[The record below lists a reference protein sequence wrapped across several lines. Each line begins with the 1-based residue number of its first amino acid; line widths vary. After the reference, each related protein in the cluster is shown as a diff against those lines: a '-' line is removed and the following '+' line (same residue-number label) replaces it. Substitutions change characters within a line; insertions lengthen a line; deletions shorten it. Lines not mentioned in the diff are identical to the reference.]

1 MVRPG
6 LHCVLLISAVV
17 AGGAAHAEP
26 NALVT
31 NPPRASAEL
40 AYAGYVAGLNVSN
53 IRAAFQFGPQGYE
66 MGVAFRTAGL
76 IGTFF
81 KAENIARV
89 EGAWRGTLAAPRAY
103 ASAGV
108 WRGSPRQIE
117 IDYPAG
123 QPLIKT
129 FLPATDP
136 EHEPVPQSMR
146 QNTMDALSAV
156 ASLVHTVASTGRC
169 EGETTTFDGRRVSK
183 ISVRTIGMEN
193 LPVESRSSFAGQAL
207 RCDVDGRQ
215 IAGFATDAGPDD
227 MVRKPQHSTVWLAV
241 VQPDMPAVPVMI
253 SLEVRFMGHMT
264 VYLTQAKPGAQLA
277 QYTPHLPQ

>member
-1 MVRPG
+1 M
-6 LHCVLLISAVV
+6 LLISAVV

>member
-1 MVRPG
+1 MVRLG
-6 LHCVLLISAVV
+6 VHRVLLIAAVV
-17 AGGAAHAEP
+17 AAGSARAEP
-26 NALVT
+26 NAAAT
-31 NPPRASAEL
+31 DMPRASAEL

-76 IGTFF
+76 VGTFF

-89 EGAWRGTLAAPRAY
+89 EGAWRGALAAPRAY
-103 ASAGV
+103 ASAGI
-108 WRGSPRQIE
+108 WRGSPRQIA

-129 FLPATDP
+129 FVPATDP
-136 EHEPVPQSMR
+136 EHEPVPQAMR

-183 ISVRTIGMEN
+183 ISARTVGMET

-207 RCDVDGRQ
+207 RCDIDGRQ
-215 IAGFATDAGPDD
+215 IAGLPTDAGPDD
-227 MVRKPQHSTVWLAV
+227 MVRKPQHSTVWMAV
-241 VQPDMPAVPVMI
+241 VEPGMPAVPVMM

-264 VYLTQAKPGAQLA
+264 VYLTQAHAGAQLA
-277 QYTPHLPQ
+277 QYTPRLPE